1 MKSSRLGWA
10 WCLVLGLAGAAHAAS
25 VAVVNIAEVSEK
37 YQRTA
42 DLEARFEQVR
52 QKLNEERESLRG
64 RIERATRSLQEELKP
79 GTSEFRER
87 RKELAM
93 LEAQLQYFVE
103 SEGKQIEQELAESL
117 RSIFNDIHAMVRVIA
132 EEKAID
138 IVLVADRMPEG
149 PAENTTQVR
158 QQIVLQK
165 VLYWSPQV
173 DITADVVSRLNQR
186 YQAQAPQP
194 KP

>member
-1 MKSSRLGWA
+1 MRSSRLGWT
-10 WCLVLGLAGAAHAAS
+10 WCLVLAMGGAAHAAS

-132 EEKAID
+132 EEKALD
-138 IVLVADRMPEG
+138 IVLVADRMPDG

-165 VLYWSPQV
+165 VLYWTPKV
-173 DITADVVSRLNQR
+173 DITADVVSRLNER
-186 YQAQAPQP
+186 YKATPPPASP
-194 KP
+194 